1 MKTTT
6 QEISRR
12 SRFERDDARRTGRHA
27 ASVTYAVAVLLA
39 LALAVGAMP
48 ITDWAS
54 TIAVYAQAGGGYD
67 LTWNTV
73 DTGGAT
79 FAGGAGGYTLSGTT
93 GQPDAA
99 VWSGGGYTLSGGFW
113 HAGAAGGTPPGGE
126 TKVYLPLIVKP

>member
-6 QEISRR
+6 NRR
-12 SRFERDDARRTGRHA
+12 SRFERDEPRRPKRHA
-27 ASVTYAVAVLLA
+27 ASVTYTLALAALLA
-39 LALAVGAMP
+39 LAIGAMP

-73 DTGGAT
+73 DGGGVT
-79 FAGGAGGYTLSGTT
+79 FASGGGYTLGGTA

-99 VWSGGGYTLSGGFW
+99 VWSGGGYTLAGGFW
-113 HAGAAGGTPPGGE
+113 HASGTPPGGASP
-126 TKVYLPLIVKP
+126 VYLPIVVKP